1 MKKSDTYFINDIKN
15 AINSIEEYLLE
26 INDKK
31 DFLSN
36 KRMQKL
42 MIYEILIIG
51 EGCNKISIEIKS
63 KNSQIEWRLLSDMR
77 NFLIHQYYE
86 VSNDVIWE
94 TIKKDIPKLKE
105 DIYSII
111 L

>member
-36 KRMQKL
+36 K
-42 MIYEILIIG
+42 E
-51 EGCNKISIEIKS
+51 C
-63 KNSQIEWRLLSDMR
+63 KN
-77 NFLIHQYYE
+77 
-86 VSNDVIWE
+86 
-94 TIKKDIPKLKE
+94 
-105 DIYSII
+105 
-111 L
+111 

>member
-51 EGCNKISIEIKS
+51 EASNKISIEIKS

-94 TIKKDIPKLKE
+94 TIKKDIPKLK
-105 DIYSII
+105 
-111 L
+111 